1 MRGGKIF
8 GTIRGRIV
16 VLYTLLFALAF
27 FFVFLT
33 VNQLV
38 GNFLISQRTTTQSEQ
53 VENVAARLASY
64 TANRDASDLYV
75 QSVSAAQELGGR
87 ILVLDMDGI
96 VLCDTHAELNG
107 RLLRHPEVEDVRQGK
122 TNASYGYH
130 RVNTGNPS
138 LLGIGKT
145 WVVYYTA
152 SIVHQS
158 REVGILLVSLP
169 MQDVVD
175 LTHSVMTKFTVVS
188 VCILVILVV
197 ASIFI
202 SRWISMPI
210 TQMTSA
216 IRRMSHGDFE
226 ARVRVTGA
234 SEIAEMGRTFNR
246 MSEQLASI
254 DRQRSEF
261 VSNASH
267 ELKTPMSAIKILTES
282 LLYQENV
289 PEEMYKEFLN
299 DINEQIDRSNSL
311 LSDLLELAQTER
323 SSVAMRYTNQPVSDI
338 IEEAVKTLQPIADEK
353 GVALIVLPTVIRLQ
367 CDRIK
372 MTTALINLISNGI
385 KYTPQGGS
393 VTISVDV
400 QEQWVAIHV
409 ADTGIGIPKDD
420 QAKIF
425 ERFYRVD
432 KARSRETGGTGL
444 GLSIVQQICR
454 LHGGD
459 IMLESEENKG
469 SIFTMRV
476 PQWGLEG

>member
-1 MRGGKIF
+1 M
-8 GTIRGRIV
+8 
-16 VLYTLLFALAF
+16 
-27 FFVFLT
+27 
-33 VNQLV
+33 
-38 GNFLISQRTTTQSEQ
+38 
-53 VENVAARLASY
+53 
-64 TANRDASDLYV
+64 
-75 QSVSAAQELGGR
+75 
-87 ILVLDMDGI
+87 
-96 VLCDTHAELNG
+96 
-107 RLLRHPEVEDVRQGK
+107 
-122 TNASYGYH
+122 
-130 RVNTGNPS
+130 
-138 LLGIGKT
+138 
-145 WVVYYTA
+145 
-152 SIVHQS
+152 HQS

-175 LTHSVMTKFTVVS
+175 LTNSVMTQFTVVS

-216 IRRMSHGDFE
+216 IRRMSHGDFD

-246 MSEQLASI
+246 MSEQLANI

-323 SSVAMRYTNQPVSDI
+323 SSVAMRYTNQPVSEI
-338 IEEAVKTLQPIADEK
+338 IEEAVKTMQPIADAK
-353 GVALIVLPTVIRLQ
+353 GVALIVLPTVVRLQ

-400 QEQWVAIHV
+400 QDQWVAIHV
-409 ADTGIGIPKDD
+409 TDTGIGIPKDD
-420 QAKIF
+420 QAKVF

-444 GLSIVQQICR
+444 GLAIVQQICR

-459 IMLESEENKG
+459 ISLQSEENKG
-469 SIFTMRV
+469 CLLYTSRCV
-476 PQWGLEG
+476 